1 MNKLKFIYRN
11 LFYTSKLSEILTWS
25 LDLTIVEPCMW
36 CSEQVSPA
44 MFVFLTQQPIV
55 IIYMMLDEFSPIIF
69 KWYMSEQKVI
79 VMDSLSFGVWRPFN
93 IRYQIYYQS

>member
-25 LDLTIVEPCMW
+25 LDFTIVEPDMW

-55 IIYMMLDEFSPIIF
+55 IIYMMLD
-69 KWYMSEQKVI
+69 
-79 VMDSLSFGVWRPFN
+79 
-93 IRYQIYYQS
+93 